1 MNYNKCIFVGRLTR
15 DPELREVNGTNVVS
29 FTIACNRSFKKKD
42 GERSEKTLFMD
53 AELWGP
59 AAQIISDR
67 AAKGKVILIDGPL
80 EQDKFQAKD
89 GSNRTRYK
97 LRIEYFQIENGK
109 RQAAVSADGGEFA
122 VNDEETFQ

>member
-15 DPELREVNGTNVVS
+15 DPEIREVNGTNVVS
-29 FTIACNRSFKKKD
+29 FTIASNRSFKKKD
-42 GERSEKTLFMD
+42 GERAEKTLFMD

-67 AAKGKVILIDGPL
+67 AAKGRVILVDGPL
-80 EQDKFQAKD
+80 EQDNFQAKD
-89 GSNRTRYK
+89 GSKRTRYK

-109 RQAAVSADGGEFA
+109 RHSASDTEGGEFA
-122 VNDEETFQ
+122 ADDEEAFQ